1 MGRRVA
7 VKATTKAASVKE
19 GRSRRE
25 TVGVP
30 LRRDRARPGGARRS
44 PEQRIGS
51 VDPIKAEVIAR
62 FLLATAE
69 EMGATLM
76 RTAFSPNIKERADCS
91 TAIFDRAGEV
101 IALAQRV
108 PIHLG
113 SMVGAIAEILKRFPE
128 AEIKPGD
135 MFIAND
141 PYNGGGTHLPD
152 INVIAP
158 VFIGKRIVAYVANIA
173 HHADVGGMVP
183 GSEAAVCQSIYQE
196 GLRIPPVRI
205 MQGGKLNR
213 DVFDIILLN
222 SRTPEERVG
231 DLQAQFAANTVG
243 ARSVVSL
250 FERYGVRETEATVA
264 AYLDFTEKRFRAAIS
279 KLPRGR
285 YEAEDHL
292 DGNDETST
300 AKIRLALTVH
310 RSRLDFDFAGS
321 APQLECA
328 RNIPYRAL
336 LATVYTVAKALLDPE
351 VPANA
356 GYYRT
361 LKISAPA
368 GCVVGPVPPAAI
380 GCRSISASVLGDVI
394 AAALSQA
401 LPHKALA
408 GSGPH
413 HLYVLSGTDPRTR
426 RYFVNYETLAG
437 GMGARANRDGV
448 DGVRVHA
455 SGSSNLPI
463 EALEHAYP
471 FRVERYALWEGSGGA
486 GRYRGGMG
494 VIRDYRV
501 LADDIAVSLSS
512 ERQHVA
518 ASGAHGGGEGA
529 LGSFVLNPGASDE
542 RTLPSAAADV
552 RLPRDSVFRICTPAG
567 GGYGEALE
575 RDAAAVER
583 DIRDER
589 QSVDAARD
597 VHGYP
602 ADHS

>member
-1 MGRRVA
+1 M
-7 VKATTKAASVKE
+7 
-19 GRSRRE
+19 
-25 TVGVP
+25 
-30 LRRDRARPGGARRS
+30 ARG
-44 PEQRIGS
+44 
-51 VDPIKAEVIAR
+51 VDPIKAEVVAR

-69 EMGATLM
+69 EMGATLT

-91 TAIFDRAGEV
+91 TAVFDRSGQV

-113 SMVGAIAEILKRFPE
+113 SMVGAIDEILKRYPE
-128 AEIKPGD
+128 REIRPGD

-158 VFIGKRIVAYVANIA
+158 VFIGKRIAAYVANIA

-196 GLRIPPVRI
+196 GIRIPPVRI
-205 MQGGKLNR
+205 MQAGKLNR
-213 DVFDIILLN
+213 DVFDLILLN
-222 SRTPEERVG
+222 SRTPDERVG
-231 DLQAQFAANTVG
+231 DLHAQFASNTVG
-243 ARSVVSL
+243 ARGVAAL
-250 FERYGVRETEATVA
+250 FARYGERETQATIA
-264 AYLDFTEKRFRAAIS
+264 AYLDFTEKRFRAEIE
-279 KLPRGR
+279 KLPAGR
-285 YEAEDHL
+285 YEAEDYL
-292 DGNDETST
+292 DGNDEESVARIKLT
-300 AKIRLALTVH
+300 LTVGAG
-310 RSRLDFDFAGS
+310 RLRFDFAGS
-321 APQLECA
+321 DAQLCCA

-336 LATVYTVAKALLDPE
+336 LATVYTVAKSLLDPE

-361 LKISAPA
+361 LDITAPP
-368 GCVVGPVPPAAI
+368 GTVVGPVPPAAI

-401 LPHKALA
+401 LPGKALA

-413 HLYVLSGTDPRTR
+413 HLYVLSGTDPRAGT
-426 RYFVNYETLAG
+426 YFVDYETLAG
-437 GMGARANRDGV
+437 GMGARPNRDGV

-455 SGSSNLPI
+455 SGSSNLPV

-486 GRYRGGMG
+486 GKHRGGMG

-501 LADDIAVSLSS
+501 LADDIVVSLSS

-518 ASGAHGGGEGA
+518 AAGANRGGKGTLGA
-529 LGSFVLNPGASDE
+529 FVLNPHTAEE
-542 RTLPSAAADV
+542 RKLPSAAADV
-552 RLPRDSVFRICTPAG
+552 KLPRDAVLRICTPSG
-567 GGYGEALE
+567 GGYGDARE
-575 RDAAAVER
+575 RDRSLVER
-583 DIRDER
+583 DVAEER
-589 QSVDAARD
+589 VSTEEARSVYRQEDLT
-597 VHGYP
+597 
-602 ADHS
+602 